1 LATPKGAKFTEE
13 HVANLM
19 ESRRTSQAWREGR
32 KRAAEKMR
40 GRAPSL
46 AAIAGSLA
54 TRTIKSLGLTRIS
67 APTLWETYFQLHL
80 ARLKERREAAAA

>member
-1 LATPKGAKFTEE
+1 MATPKGAKFTEE
-13 HVANLM
+13 HVKNLT
-19 ESRRTSQAWREGR
+19 ESHMRSKAWREGR

-54 TRTIKSLGLTRIS
+54 TRTVRSLGVTRIS

-80 ARLKERREAAAA
+80 ARLKERREALAT